1 MSVCVW
7 TLRIFLILDCV
18 KRNVWR
24 VVVKWYNLCC
34 RPSTTMSPLERL
46 NSMSPA
52 AQRLASKR
60 LGVRTHTD
68 SALRASYSPSP
79 SRTPGDKTPV
89 HLSPL
94 PSGSSRSH
102 AGMPAS
108 GPSPLRQSPRTTTPK
123 PSLTDNLLKVPH
135 GLPVMVL
142 LKHTLKYLD
151 CSSCLAKCLHT
162 NLCTFTFTLPPLLF
176 TQEFRWHCLFL
187 VFCLT
192 NFSFEY
198 FLWTFKF
205 SSTFTTLSGRRRTV
219 VHIMMIVMT
228 EDCESFSIVK

>member
-123 PSLTDNLLKVPH
+123 PSLTDNLLK
-135 GLPVMVL
+135 LPMRQSAADFFWGWLVCVCVMCV
-142 LKHTLKYLD
+142 
-151 CSSCLAKCLHT
+151 CVCVCVRERCVCVCVCLC
-162 NLCTFTFTLPPLLF
+162 
-176 TQEFRWHCLFL
+176 EF
-187 VFCLT
+187 
-192 NFSFEY
+192 
-198 FLWTFKF
+198 
-205 SSTFTTLSGRRRTV
+205 
-219 VHIMMIVMT
+219 
-228 EDCESFSIVK
+228 